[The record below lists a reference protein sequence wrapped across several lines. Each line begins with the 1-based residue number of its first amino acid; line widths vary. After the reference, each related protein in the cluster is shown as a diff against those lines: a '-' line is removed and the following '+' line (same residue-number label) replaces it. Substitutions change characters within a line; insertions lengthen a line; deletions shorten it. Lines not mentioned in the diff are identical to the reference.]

1 MYSFENDNLSIIPM
15 DFNVFFCSAKE
26 YKKNIRYSKECVVSE
41 IFFDELENFISE
53 SNKENISID
62 MKNVVSCPKHLF
74 RRLNIYNKRLIFFNV
89 ESEKIKQLLIE
100 ELEKLTWLRDSVAC
114 YSNKDNYMV
123 EKLVDIECIG
133 ARKQEEYRIIKSV
146 VNSHDGHIQLLDSS
160 GLYSNCYVDIK
171 KLFANVEKYYFIIFS
186 LAEKIYNFG
195 DHIDAFISSSKNG
208 AILANILGGLLDVK
222 EVHLIGVG
230 PKYSMELGDSVECI
244 KKGKR
249 YVYIFDFM
257 CTGTELKIV
266 SALINSKKAYLP
278 YAVGIAKYK
287 KDADFHLV
295 NKLVVL
301 ADTKDMEIDY
311 KIAGARE
318 DICNAN
324 EVKI

>member
-1 MYSFENDNLSIIPM
+1 MYSLENDNISIIPM
-15 DFNVFFCSAKE
+15 DFNVFFCSAKK
-26 YKKNIRYSKECVVSE
+26 YKKSIRYSKECVVSE
-41 IFFDELENFISE
+41 MFFDELEIFLSE
-53 SNKENISID
+53 CNKENISID

-74 RRLNIYNKRLIFFNV
+74 RRLNMYNEKIIFFNV

-100 ELEKLTWLRDSVAC
+100 ELEKLTWVSDTVAC
-114 YSNKDNYMV
+114 YCDRDNYMV
-123 EKLVDIECIG
+123 ERLINLECID
-133 ARKQEEYRIIKSV
+133 ARKKEEYRIIKSII
-146 VNSHDGHIQLLDSS
+146 NYKDGHIHLLDSS
-160 GLYSNCYVDIK
+160 GLYSNCYIDVK
-171 KLFANVEKYYFIIFS
+171 KLFINVEKYYFIIFS
-186 LAEKIYNFG
+186 LAEQLYNFG
-195 DHIDAFISSSKNG
+195 GHIDAFISSSKNG

-278 YAVGIAKYK
+278 YAAGIAKYK
-287 KDADFHLV
+287 KDADFHLL

-318 DICNAN
+318 DI
-324 EVKI
+324 VMQKR

>member
-15 DFNVFFCSAKE
+15 DFNVFFCSAKK

-41 IFFDELENFISE
+41 IFFDELENFI
-53 SNKENISID
+53 
-62 MKNVVSCPKHLF
+62 SCPKHLF

-100 ELEKLTWLRDSVAC
+100 ELEKLTWLRNSVAC
-114 YSNKDNYMV
+114 YSDKDNYMV
-123 EKLVDIECIG
+123 ERLVDVECIG

-186 LAEKIYNFG
+186 LAEKLYNFG

-278 YAVGIAKYK
+278 YAAGIAKYK

-301 ADTKDMEIDY
+301 ADTKDMGIDY

>member
-1 MYSFENDNLSIIPM
+1 MYSLENDNVSIIPM
-15 DFNVFFCSAKE
+15 DFNVFFRSAKK

-41 IFFDELENFISE
+41 MFFDELETFISE

-74 RRLNIYNKRLIFFNV
+74 RRINAYNKKLIFFNV

-100 ELEKLTWLRDSVAC
+100 EMEELIWVRDTVAC
-114 YSNKDNYMV
+114 YFNKDKYTV
-123 EKLVDIECIG
+123 ERLIDRECIN
-133 ARKQEEYRIIKSV
+133 ARKKEEFKIIKSI
-146 VNSHDGHIQLLDSS
+146 VNNEDGYIQLLDSS
-160 GLYSNCYVDIK
+160 GLYSNCYVDVK
-171 KLFANVEKYYFIIFS
+171 KLFIDVEKYYFIIFS
-186 LAEKIYNFG
+186 LAEQLYNLG

-278 YAVGIAKYK
+278 YAAGIAKYK
-287 KDADFHLV
+287 KDADFQLLS
-295 NKLVVL
+295 KLVVL
-301 ADTKDMEIDY
+301 ADTKDIEIDY
-311 KIAGARE
+311 KIAGAKE
-318 DICNAN
+318 DII
-324 EVKI
+324 KRKR